1 MQTLDFSLPKTAGV
15 GSKVCCLP
23 EKWKTR
29 GVTRVPTTNPKQY
42 SPITDQGVP
51 RKAWASFP
59 GCPARRQLRHH
70 VCRVPQ
76 QRQVVGRG
84 RAPYARDGAAL
95 CSANGTSVDGL
106 GAKLLLQRLEGGKS
120 WGVAHILCRASM
132 YACMC
137 VCIYVYNVCTTFCV
151 IMFLAHVIAI
161 FIPCPSPV
169 INPPPS
175 PAVGAAVGQEVLLG
189 SVRLPSA
196 LHVLNLW
203 APALPDRMAKTPS
216 GQKALRADGVQGA
229 PVSNHCP
236 VLKSKVPKHPNPKWT
251 SIRFRLS
258 VNGLS
263 CFRLPRHRPIGSWT
277 MFHKLCTTSLVPLQS
292 FSGSALSN
300 LFWWHFPHSH
310 TSTCETDVGT
320 SLNHTRKDPL
330 FH

>member
-1 MQTLDFSLPKTAGV
+1 
-15 GSKVCCLP
+15 
-23 EKWKTR
+23 
-29 GVTRVPTTNPKQY
+29 
-42 SPITDQGVP
+42 
-51 RKAWASFP
+51 
-59 GCPARRQLRHH
+59 
-70 VCRVPQ
+70 
-76 QRQVVGRG
+76 
-84 RAPYARDGAAL
+84 
-95 CSANGTSVDGL
+95 
-106 GAKLLLQRLEGGKS
+106 
-120 WGVAHILCRASM
+120 
-132 YACMC
+132 MC
-137 VCIYVYNVCTTFCV
+137 VCMHICMQCMYNLLRDPV
-151 IMFLAHVIAI
+151 
-161 FIPCPSPV
+161 PCACHSYIHTLPLSCHQP
-169 INPPPS
+169 PPPS

-229 PVSNHCP
+229 PVSNRCP
-236 VLKSKVPKHPNPKWT
+236 VLESKVPKHPNPKWT

-277 MFHKLCTTSLVPLQS
+277 MFHKLCTTSLVPLR
-292 FSGSALSN
+292 SN

-320 SLNHTRKDPL
+320 SFNHTRKDPL